1 MISTVFLG
9 VTEKKEKGTLGLRS
23 RHLHIAI
30 RGFVLLNLQNRPM
43 SAICKCLPMQ
53 PELSTPP

>member
-1 MISTVFLG
+1 MN
-9 VTEKKEKGTLGLRS
+9 EKKEKGTLGLRS

-43 SAICKCLPMQ
+43 SAICKCLPML